1 MMGKLRI
8 LYVDGIPVLSQH
20 FKWIKCCDILHNWHL
35 KCIILLQKIER
46 CSVMYRKV
54 YEQLKKWKK
63 SNARK
68 PLIIYG
74 ARQIGKTYS
83 MLEFGQ
89 EEYDN
94 VAYFNLEN
102 NSDLVCIFDKD
113 LNPER
118 IIAELSIL
126 KSVSIIPERT
136 LIIFDEIQA
145 CEKALTFLKY
155 INEDANEYH
164 IIAAGSLLGLA
175 LNRGNYSFPVGK
187 VDTINM
193 YPMTFEEFLIA
204 LGEEELKNVIIKAA
218 KDTIPLSETMH
229 NKALELYRTYLA
241 VGGYPEAVVR
251 YIEKRDF
258 DYVRAVQCNIS
269 DAYIADMAKYSTPAD
284 MVKAIAAYNSLP
296 SQLAKENSKFMY
308 SVIGSSARAKDYESA
323 ISWLISAGV
332 VIKCNKVTEGNMPL
346 KIYEDILSFKM
357 YYSDVGLLAMKSGVP
372 AENIIHNLKLS
383 DKMRG
388 ILAENYVAQEL
399 YAKGIMPYYWVST
412 NQAEVDFVIQTGDSV
427 IPIEVKSAD
436 NVRAR
441 SLGIYRNKYT
451 PEYSVR
457 VSAKNFG
464 FENGIKSIP
473 LYALFAI

>member
-1 MMGKLRI
+1 
-8 LYVDGIPVLSQH
+8 
-20 FKWIKCCDILHNWHL
+20 
-35 KCIILLQKIER
+35 
-46 CSVMYRKV
+46 MYRKV
-54 YEQLKKWKK
+54 FEQLKKWKN
-63 SNARK
+63 SDVRK

-83 MLEFGQ
+83 MLEFGKA
-89 EEYDN
+89 EYDN

-102 NSDLVCIFDKD
+102 NSDLVSIFEKD

-118 IIAELSIL
+118 IIAELAIL
-126 KSVSIIPERT
+126 KGVSITPGRT
-136 LIIFDEIQA
+136 LIILDEIQA

-164 IIAAGSLLGLA
+164 VVAAGSLLGLA
-175 LNRGNYSFPVGK
+175 LNRGSFSFPVGK

-204 LGEEELKNVIIKAA
+204 LGEEKLRDMIAEAVKDAALLSDVI
-218 KDTIPLSETMH
+218 H
-229 NKALELYRTYLA
+229 NKAVELYRIYLS

-251 YIEKRDF
+251 YIEKKDF
-258 DYVRAVQCNIS
+258 DYVRAVQGNIS
-269 DAYIADMAKYSTPAD
+269 DAYIADMAKYSTPVD

-323 ISWLISAGV
+323 LSWLISAGV
-332 VIKCNKVTEGNMPL
+332 VIKCNKVSEGNMPL

-357 YYSDVGLLAMKSGVP
+357 YYSDVGLLSMKAGVL
-372 AENIIHNLKLS
+372 ANNVIHNLQIS

-388 ILAENYVAQEL
+388 MLAENYVAQEL
-399 YAKGIMPYYWVST
+399 YAKGITPYYWVSD
-412 NQAEVDFVIQTGDSV
+412 NQAEVDFVIQIESSV

-441 SLGIYRNKYT
+441 SLGIYRNKYS
-451 PEYSVR
+451 PEYSIR
-457 VSAKNFG
+457 ASTKNFG

-473 LYALFAI
+473 LYALFSL